1 MTHIKTKY
9 YDLAKEMEE
18 HLKCVSHCMQQA
30 IEEDPEASKNWN
42 PEQIFEKGAYWAAR
56 QVIITEIKD

>member
-1 MTHIKTKY
+1 
-9 YDLAKEMEE
+9 MEE